1 MGKKKVTHDQK
12 VAIVTLL
19 KANQSV
25 SHIMNQVKV
34 SKTCVYQTLYKL
46 KKNGDF
52 RDLQRSGRPRK
63 TTVNDDRM
71 IYRMARANPKLSAKN
86 IAQEINGTL
95 AKPVS
100 RRTVQ
105 RRLNDRKLYS
115 YIAAR
120 KPALTINDRY
130 KRIKF
135 CRRLL
140 QCTQETLN
148 KIIFTDESNF
158 EVMNRKSRVIVR
170 RHRNEKYHKQFLAA
184 RGQGGGG
191 SIGIWGAISY
201 HGTGLH
207 QLYEGRLNRFGYID
221 ILENALIPSRD
232 LYFTEND
239 EWYLQQDN
247 APCHTA
253 YDVQDWFDE
262 NKIKVITWPARSPDL
277 NIIENVW
284 AWIDR
289 YLDQYACTTLS
300 QL

>member
-1 MGKKKVTHDQK
+1 
-12 VAIVTLL
+12 
-19 KANQSV
+19 
-25 SHIMNQVKV
+25 
-34 SKTCVYQTLYKL
+34 
-46 KKNGDF
+46 
-52 RDLQRSGRPRK
+52 
-63 TTVNDDRM
+63 
-71 IYRMARANPKLSAKN
+71 
-86 IAQEINGTL
+86 
-95 AKPVS
+95 
-100 RRTVQ
+100 
-105 RRLNDRKLYS
+105 
-115 YIAAR
+115 
-120 KPALTINDRY
+120 
-130 KRIKF
+130 
-135 CRRLL
+135 
-140 QCTQETLN
+140 
-148 KIIFTDESNF
+148 
-158 EVMNRKSRVIVR
+158 MNRKSRVIVR

-184 RGQGGGG
+184 RVQGGGG
-191 SIGIWGAISY
+191 SIGIWGAIIY

-300 QL
+300 QLKDKLTFIWNSIKVEHCQNLYKSIRRRCQLCIRNRGGHIPY